1 MAAAAIQALGKAE
14 RIMLIVVEGPPG
26 AGKTTVAQTLPGCTY
41 VSEYDT
47 SSPARCLADFT
58 RNHGACL
65 DATELFLLY
74 AARTAVKAR
83 AATRN
88 AVNGGMVVVDRFHA
102 SLYVLGTVT
111 LGLDMQFVMALLANG
126 HLTRGLAP
134 DLTISLDCR
143 YQTYR
148 DRAKRRGDDAILDSG
163 PYDLQRAAFQRY
175 FDHAEAPGVWVDT
188 SDMTPDQ
195 VNQATLAH
203 LTTHMTSP

>member
-1 MAAAAIQALGKAE
+1 MAAATIQAMGKAE

-26 AGKTTVAQTLPGCTY
+26 AGKTTVAQTLPHGTY
-41 VSEYDT
+41 VSEYDN

-74 AARTAVKAR
+74 AARTAIKAR
-83 AATRN
+83 AARRT
-88 AVNGGMVVVDRFHA
+88 ANGGMVVVDRFHA

-148 DRAKRRGDDAILDSG
+148 DRAERRGDDATLDAST
-163 PYDLQRAAFQRY
+163 YELQRAAFQRY
-175 FDHAEAPGVWVDT
+175 FDHAEAPRAWIDT
-188 SDMTPDQ
+188 SDLTPDQ
-195 VNQATLAH
+195 VNQAVLAH
-203 LTTHMTSP
+203 LTTHMASP